1 MMQKIKHNLEKVE
14 QEALDHLVKAGIFL
28 SRDEA
33 ARAAILKYA
42 MDIGVLNRKSI
53 WQEMETVKRRKI
65 TPKQLDKDLETLEDE
80 S

>member
-1 MMQKIKHNLEKVE
+1 MQKTRLHLGKTEE
-14 QEALDHLVKAGIFL
+14 EALDNMVEVGLFT

-42 MDIGVLNRKSI
+42 MDMGVVSRQAI
-53 WQEMETVKRRKI
+53 WQEMEKIKRRKV
-65 TPKQLDKDLETLEDE
+65 TPAQLAKDLETLEDE

>member
-1 MMQKIKHNLEKVE
+1 MERVKLNLEKAE
-14 QEALDHLVKAGIFL
+14 QEALDRLVEAGFFL

-42 MDIGVLNRKSI
+42 LDIGVLNRKAI
-53 WQEMETVKRRKI
+53 WQQMETAKRRKI
-65 TPKQLDKDLETLEDE
+65 TPKQLAKDLETLEDE